1 MKGTE
6 QLLDHAFA
14 LARRARD
21 PVPSEPPFGMETA
34 VLAQWRSSRGSK
46 LDIGMLAVFRWAAIL
61 AQWKSS
67 CASSKIDIGMLR
79 VFRWAAIVACVVAVA
94 GGAWK
99 YEEIAQISQRLDPE
113 TRIVDSALLA
123 GLDG

>member
-14 LARRARD
+14 LARRAGD
-21 PVPSEPPFGMETA
+21 PVPSKLPFGMETA
-34 VLAQWRSSRGSK
+34 VLAQWRSSRGSSK
-46 LDIGMLAVFRWAAIL
+46 IDIGMLAVFRWAAIL
-61 AQWKSS
+61 A
-67 CASSKIDIGMLR
+67 CLVAL
-79 VFRWAAIVACVVAVA
+79 AAA
-94 GGAWK
+94 AWK
-99 YEEIAQISQRLDPE
+99 CEEIAQISQRLDPE

>member
-6 QLLDHAFA
+6 QLLDHAFT

-21 PVPSEPPFGMETA
+21 PVPSELPFGMET
-34 VLAQWRSSRGSK
+34 
-46 LDIGMLAVFRWAAIL
+46 AIL

-79 VFRWAAIVACVVAVA
+79 VFRWAAILACVVAVA

-99 YEEIAQISQRLDPE
+99 RDDLAQISQRLDPE
-113 TRIVDSALLA
+113 TRIVDSALLV
-123 GLDG
+123 GLDP

>member
-14 LARRARD
+14 LARRAHD

-34 VLAQWRSSRGSK
+34 ILAQWRNSYASSNSDFYMVR
-46 LDIGMLAVFRWAAIL
+46 LFRWAAIL
-61 AQWKSS
+61 
-67 CASSKIDIGMLR
+67 
-79 VFRWAAIVACVVAVA
+79 ACVVAVA
-94 GGAWK
+94 GGVWK
-99 YEEIAQISQRLDPE
+99 SRDIAQISQRLDPE
-113 TRIVDSALLA
+113 TKIVDSALLA